1 MTKQIESEEEYVA
14 SEEEQ
19 MMVEEEETEPE
30 AEDEE
35 EEDGDEA
42 TKIKLQPNV
51 HPETEVVV
59 GTEATANAKQQEEA
73 GRKELDNESGYPFL
87 FL

>member
-1 MTKQIESEEEYVA
+1 VTKQIESEEEYVA

-42 TKIKLQPNV
+42 TEMKPQPQV
-51 HPETEVVV
+51 HPEAKAVE
-59 GTEATANAKQQEEA
+59 GKEATANSKQEEA
-73 GRKELDNESGYPFL
+73 GRKELDNEPG
-87 FL
+87 